1 MFIHSLRDIECDHI
15 EIFYLSCDILNVF
28 YSNLRMVDIDEFH
41 ARLES
46 MELSVFQNLCM
57 RHIDA
62 AKDKLLKK

>member
-1 MFIHSLRDIECDHI
+1 MMSLMNIQWRQKTLFERTCIDYI
-15 EIFYLSCDILNVF
+15 S
-28 YSNLRMVDIDEFH
+28 SKLRMVDIEEFH
-41 ARLES
+41 DRKES